1 MDKAEGEIRISAEEE
16 HEFLKF
22 CVSDNGPGIEGKDR
36 EKIFQMFGVLQ
47 LRNKVEASGVGL
59 AVVKKISQTCDLY
72 IPQLHPLLD
81 YPKNS

>member
-36 EKIFQMFGVLQ
+36 EKISRCSVSFS
-47 LRNKVEASGVGL
+47 SG
-59 AVVKKISQTCDLY
+59 TR
-72 IPQLHPLLD
+72 
-81 YPKNS
+81 